1 MLSRRDLQ
9 EYRLIRHLS
18 LRDVARY
25 CDVSHELIGQVERGE
40 VGVTQYNHD
49 EIVKGINRASQA
61 IVDGTFETL
70 KEEECQKI
78 KEERKKLKAKK
89 EADSKTTTVK
99 RTTRKTA
106 ANTNSSDQHKPGGN

>member
-1 MLSRRDLQ
+1 MLLRCDLQ
-9 EYRLIRHLS
+9 EYRLLRHLS

-61 IVDGTFETL
+61 IADGTFDSL
-70 KEEECQKI
+70 KEEEAQKI
-78 KEERKKLKAKK
+78 KAEREKLKAKK
-89 EADSKTTTVK
+89 ESGSKTTTTK
-99 RTTRKTA
+99 RGTRKSVKDET
-106 ANTNSSDQHKPGGN
+106 K

>member
-9 EYRLIRHLS
+9 EYRLLRHLS

-49 EIVKGINRASQA
+49 QIIKGINGASQA
-61 IVDGTFETL
+61 MMDGTYDVL
-70 KEEECQKI
+70 KEKECQNI
-78 KEERKKLKAKK
+78 KEERAKLKAKK
-89 EADSKTTTVK
+89 EQVSKVTTAKKTRNRRSTTADTK
-99 RTTRKTA
+99 
-106 ANTNSSDQHKPGGN
+106 

>member
-1 MLSRRDLQ
+1 MLSRHDLQ

-25 CDVSHELIGQVERGE
+25 CDVTHELIGQVERGE

-61 IVDGTFETL
+61 MADGTFDAL
-70 KEEECQKI
+70 KEKECQKI
-78 KEERKKLKAKK
+78 KEEREKLKAKK
-89 EADSKTTTVK
+89 ETSSKTTAAKRATAKNPVK
-99 RTTRKTA
+99 A
-106 ANTNSSDQHKPGGN
+106 DTNK

>member
-9 EYRLIRHLS
+9 EYRLLRHLS

-61 IVDGTFETL
+61 IVDGTFDAL

-78 KEERKKLKAKK
+78 KEKREKLKAKK
-89 EADSKTTTVK
+89 ETNTKTTATK
-99 RTTRKTA
+99 RTTRKSVEKTD
-106 ANTNSSDQHKPGGN
+106 TK

>member
-49 EIVKGINRASQA
+49 EIIKGINRASQA
-61 IVDGTFETL
+61 IVDGTFDSL
-70 KEEECQKI
+70 KEEEYQKN
-78 KEERKKLKAKK
+78 KEEREKLKTKK
-89 EADSKTTTVK
+89 ETSSKTTATK
-99 RTTRKTA
+99 RNKKTEIQK
-106 ANTNSSDQHKPGGN
+106 NH

>member
-25 CDVSHELIGQVERGE
+25 CDVCHELIGQVERGE

-61 IVDGTFETL
+61 IVDGTFDTL
-70 KEEECQKI
+70 KEKESQKI
-78 KEERKKLKAKK
+78 KEEREKLKAKK
-89 EADSKTTTVK
+89 EVPKTKTAK
-99 RTTRKTA
+99 KTTRKSVKADT
-106 ANTNSSDQHKPGGN
+106 K

>member
-25 CDVSHELIGQVERGE
+25 CDVTHELIGQVERGE

-61 IVDGTFETL
+61 IVDGIFEED
-70 KEEECQKI
+70 KEKQCQ
-78 KEERKKLKAKK
+78 EDKLKAKAKK
-89 EADSKTTTVK
+89 ETSSKTTTAK
-99 RTTRKTA
+99 RTTRKT
-106 ANTNSSDQHKPGGN
+106 TTKSDAK

>member
-61 IVDGTFETL
+61 IVDGTFDTL
-70 KEEECQKI
+70 KEEEYRKN
-78 KEERKKLKAKK
+78 KEDQEKPKK
-89 EADSKTTTVK
+89 ETSSKTTTAK
-99 RTTRKTA
+99 KPATRKSTK
-106 ANTNSSDQHKPGGN
+106 TDTRK

>member
-1 MLSRRDLQ
+1 MLSKRDLQ
-9 EYRLIRHLS
+9 EYRLLRHLS

-49 EIVKGINRASQA
+49 QIIKGINGASQA
-61 IVDGTFETL
+61 MVDGTFDVL

-78 KEERKKLKAKK
+78 REERKKLKVKK
-89 EADSKTTTVK
+89 EQVSKVTTVK
-99 RTTRKTA
+99 KTTNRKSLKADT
-106 ANTNSSDQHKPGGN
+106 K

>member
-61 IVDGTFETL
+61 IVDGTFDTL
-70 KEEECQKI
+70 KEEEYQKN
-78 KEERKKLKAKK
+78 KEDQEKPKK
-89 EADSKTTTVK
+89 ETSSKTTTAK
-99 RTTRKTA
+99 KPATRKSTK
-106 ANTNSSDQHKPGGN
+106 NDTRK

>member
-40 VGVTQYNHD
+40 VGVTKYNHD

-61 IVDGTFETL
+61 IVDGTFDAL
-70 KEEECQKI
+70 KQEEYQKN
-78 KEERKKLKAKK
+78 KEDREKTKK
-89 EADSKTTTVK
+89 EASSKTTTDK
-99 RTTRKTA
+99 KPTTRKSAKTD
-106 ANTNSSDQHKPGGN
+106 TSK

>member
-9 EYRLIRHLS
+9 EYRLLRHLS

-25 CDVSHELIGQVERGE
+25 CDVTHELIGQVERGE

-61 IVDGTFETL
+61 IVDGTFDAL
-70 KEEECQKI
+70 KEKENQKN
-78 KEERKKLKAKK
+78 KEKREKANAKK
-89 EADSKTTTVK
+89 ETSSKTTTAK
-99 RTTRKTA
+99 KTTRKSTEK
-106 ANTNSSDQHKPGGN
+106 TDTK

>member
-25 CDVSHELIGQVERGE
+25 CDVTHELIGQVERGE

-61 IVDGTFETL
+61 IVDGTFDAL
-70 KEEECQKI
+70 KEEEYQKN
-78 KEERKKLKAKK
+78 KEEREKTKAKK
-89 EADSKTTTVK
+89 EKSKITTAK
-99 RTTRKTA
+99 RTTVRKSAKADT
-106 ANTNSSDQHKPGGN
+106 SK

>member
-25 CDVSHELIGQVERGE
+25 CDVTHELIGQVERGE

-49 EIVKGINRASQA
+49 EIIKGINRASQA
-61 IVDGTFETL
+61 IVDGTFDTL
-70 KEEECQKI
+70 KEEEYQKN
-78 KEERKKLKAKK
+78 KEEREKTKAKK
-89 EADSKTTTVK
+89 ETSSKTTTAK
-99 RTTRKTA
+99 RTTTRKSAKADT
-106 ANTNSSDQHKPGGN
+106 SK

>member
-9 EYRLIRHLS
+9 EYRLLRYLS

-61 IVDGTFETL
+61 IVDGTFEAL
-70 KEEECQKI
+70 KEEEYQKI
-78 KEERKKLKAKK
+78 KEEREKLKTKKGTSSKNTAAKRN
-89 EADSKTTTVK
+89 E
-99 RTTRKTA
+99 TRKSVKA
-106 ANTNSSDQHKPGGN
+106 DVKSE

>member
-9 EYRLIRHLS
+9 EYRLMRHLS

-61 IVDGTFETL
+61 IVDGTFDAL
-70 KEEECQKI
+70 KELENQKI
-78 KEERKKLKAKK
+78 KEEREKLKAKK
-89 EADSKTTTVK
+89 ETRSSKNTAAK
-99 RTTRKTA
+99 KPRTRKPA
-106 ANTNSSDQHKPGGN
+106 KSDDKTE